1 MKERNLT
8 DSSSKRIPKKASGW
22 SNKSVRRVSYFATF
36 VVVLSLVATSY
47 VTADSG
53 TQVSLP
59 GVSASDN
66 IEVNLL
72 QGQKVNQLDTV
83 HAMAV
88 TLSDNSGG
96 KVSGRVADAP
106 PASSPAVATTGDIK
120 AANVASTIASE
131 VGLSSS
137 NSVSSGAE
145 SINLSAQL
153 AQADVSSVSKQ
164 QIVDPTVVTDL
175 LGKYTV
181 KEGDSIDS
189 IAEKFSITP
198 QTIRWANGL
207 RNNTVSPGATLIMP
221 AVDGVVYKVQDGDK
235 LADIA
240 NKYHSNV
247 DAITD
252 VNNLTDQNL
261 SSGQVLLLPD
271 GILPEESVRTN
282 HFRVNITRN
291 NNYAYGYC
299 TWYAYNKRV
308 EMGLPVY
315 GGWGNAKDW
324 ANGAKHSGLLV
335 DGTPS
340 VGAIFQTR
348 AGYYGHVGIVEA
360 VNSDGSILV
369 SEMNY
374 RGWNVKSNRVIT
386 NLSGYSFIH

>member
-8 DSSSKRIPKKASGW
+8 DSHSKRIPKKASGW

-59 GVSASDN
+59 GVSARDN
-66 IEVNLL
+66 LEVNPL
-72 QGQKVNQLDTV
+72 QGQKIDQLDTV

-96 KVSGRVADAP
+96 KVSGRVADV
-106 PASSPAVATTGDIK
+106 PAATSAVATTGDIK

-153 AQADVSSVSKQ
+153 AQADASSVSKQ
-164 QIVDPTVVTDL
+164 QLVDPTVVTDL

-207 RNNTVSPGATLIMP
+207 RDNAVSPGATLVMP

-252 VNNLTDQNL
+252 VNNLTGQNL
-261 SSGQVLLLPD
+261 SPGQVLLLPD
-271 GILPEESVRTN
+271 GILPEEPVRAN
-282 HFRVNITRN
+282 HFRFNITRN

-340 VGAIFQTR
+340 AGAIFQTR

-360 VNSDGSILV
+360 VNPDGSIWV

-374 RGWNVKSNRVIT
+374 RGWNVKSHRVIT